1 MSDVNF
7 ENRVAIVTGA
17 GNGLGKAYAL
27 ELGKRGAK
35 VVVNDL
41 GGAVDGSG
49 SGNSP
54 ADDVVD
60 EIIKNGGEAVAN
72 YDSVASKDG
81 GESIVQTAVDNFG
94 TVDAVINNAGILRD
108 RSFANMTE
116 EEFLLIIDVHLKGTF
131 YVTHPAFKIMKEN
144 NYGRIVNVA
153 SPSGLFGNFGQA
165 NYGAAKMGIVGLTN
179 VLAIEGAK
187 YNIKVNVIAPTAYTR
202 MTEGL
207 IPEDVGKFMTPELV
221 TPLVTYLASEAC
233 EPTHEIY
240 GVAAGRFARIG
251 IITHDGYINQ
261 QATAED
267 IANNIDEIR
276 TITDGT
282 YPLSN
287 DDENMLI
294 MKALQGNSSNE

>member
-1 MSDVNF
+1 MADVSF
-7 ENRVAIVTGA
+7 ENRVVIVTGA

-54 ADDVVD
+54 ADDVVN
-60 EIIKNGGEAVAN
+60 EIIENGGEAVAN
-72 YDSVASKDG
+72 YDSVATKDG
-81 GESIVQTAVDNFG
+81 GESIVQSAVDSFG

-108 RSFANMTE
+108 KSFANMTE
-116 EEFLLIIDVHLKGTF
+116 EEFSLIIEVHLKGTY
-131 YVTHPAFKIMKEN
+131 YVTQPAFKIMKEN

-153 SPSGLFGNFGQA
+153 SPSGLFGNFGQT

-202 MTEGL
+202 MTEAL
-207 IPEDVGKFMTPELV
+207 LPEDVGKLFSAELV
-221 TPLVTYLASEAC
+221 TPMVTYLASEAC
-233 EPTHEIY
+233 EPTHEIF

-251 IITHDGYINQ
+251 IITHEGYVNT

-267 IANNIDEIR
+267 IASNIEEIR
-276 TITDGT
+276 TITDGS

-287 DDENMLI
+287 EDELLLI
-294 MKALQGNSSNE
+294 QKAIQGN

>member
-1 MSDVNF
+1 MADVSF
-7 ENRVAIVTGA
+7 ENRVVIVTGA

-54 ADDVVD
+54 ADDVVN
-60 EIIKNGGEAVAN
+60 EIIENGGEAVAN
-72 YDSVASKDG
+72 YDSVATKDG
-81 GESIVQTAVDNFG
+81 GESIVQTAVDSFG

-108 RSFANMTE
+108 KSFANITE
-116 EEFLLIIDVHLKGTF
+116 EEFSLIIEVHLKGTYF
-131 YVTHPAFKIMKEN
+131 VTQPAFKIMKEN

-153 SPSGLFGNFGQA
+153 SPSGLFGNFGQT

-202 MTEGL
+202 MTEAL
-207 IPEDVGKFMTPELV
+207 LPEDVGKLFSAELV
-221 TPLVTYLASEAC
+221 TPMVTYLASEAC
-233 EPTHEIY
+233 EPTHEIF

-251 IITHDGYINQ
+251 IITHEGYVNTE
-261 QATAED
+261 ATAED
-267 IANNIDEIR
+267 IASNIEEIR
-276 TITDGT
+276 TITDGS

-287 DDENMLI
+287 EDELMLI
-294 MKALQGNSSNE
+294 QKAIQGN

>member
-1 MSDVNF
+1 MADVSF
-7 ENRVAIVTGA
+7 ENRVVIVTGA

-54 ADDVVD
+54 ADDVVN
-60 EIIKNGGEAVAN
+60 EIIANGGEAVAN
-72 YDSVASKDG
+72 YDSVATKDG
-81 GESIVQTAVDNFG
+81 GESIVQTAVDSFG

-108 RSFANMTE
+108 KSFANITE
-116 EEFLLIIDVHLKGTF
+116 EEFSLIIEVHLKGTYF
-131 YVTHPAFKIMKEN
+131 VTQPAFKIMKEN

-153 SPSGLFGNFGQA
+153 SPSGLFGNFGQT

-202 MTEGL
+202 MTEALLG
-207 IPEDVGKFMTPELV
+207 EEYGKLFSAELV
-221 TPLVTYLASEAC
+221 TPMVTYLASEAC
-233 EPTHEIY
+233 EPTHEIF

-251 IITHDGYINQ
+251 IITHEGYVNTE
-261 QATAED
+261 ATAED
-267 IANNIDEIR
+267 IASNIEEIR
-276 TITDGT
+276 TITDGS

-287 DDENMLI
+287 EDELMLI
-294 MKALQGNSSNE
+294 QKAIQGN

>member
-1 MSDVNF
+1 MADVSF
-7 ENRVAIVTGA
+7 ENRVVIVTGA

-54 ADDVVD
+54 ADDVVN
-60 EIIKNGGEAVAN
+60 EIIENGGEAVAN
-72 YDSVASKDG
+72 YDSVATKDG
-81 GESIVQTAVDNFG
+81 GESIVQTAVDSFG

-108 RSFANMTE
+108 KSFANMTE
-116 EEFLLIIDVHLKGTF
+116 EEFSLIIEVHLKGTY
-131 YVTHPAFKIMKEN
+131 YVTQPAFKIMKEN

-153 SPSGLFGNFGQA
+153 SPSGLFGNFGQT

-202 MTEGL
+202 MTEAL
-207 IPEDVGKFMTPELV
+207 LPEDVGKLFSAELV
-221 TPLVTYLASEAC
+221 TPMVTYLASEAC
-233 EPTHEIY
+233 EPTHEIF

-251 IITHDGYINQ
+251 IITHEGYVNTE
-261 QATAED
+261 ATAED
-267 IANNIDEIR
+267 IASNIEEIR
-276 TITDGT
+276 TITDGS

-287 DDENMLI
+287 EDELLLI
-294 MKALQGNSSNE
+294 QKAIQGN

>member
-49 SGNSP
+49 SGSSP
-54 ADDVVD
+54 ADDVVN

-81 GESIVQTAVDNFG
+81 GESIVQTALDNFG

-116 EEFLLIIDVHLKGTF
+116 EEFLLIIDVHLKDI
-131 YVTHPAFKIMKEN
+131 YVTHTAFKIMK
-144 NYGRIVNVA
+144 RKQLWKIVNVA
-153 SPSGLFGNFGQA
+153 SHIGIVGNFGQA
-165 NYGAAKMGIVGLTN
+165 NYGAAN
-179 VLAIEGAK
+179 
-187 YNIKVNVIAPTAYTR
+187 
-202 MTEGL
+202 
-207 IPEDVGKFMTPELV
+207 
-221 TPLVTYLASEAC
+221 
-233 EPTHEIY
+233 
-240 GVAAGRFARIG
+240 
-251 IITHDGYINQ
+251 GY
-261 QATAED
+261 
-267 IANNIDEIR
+267 
-276 TITDGT
+276 
-282 YPLSN
+282 SW
-287 DDENMLI
+287 
-294 MKALQGNSSNE
+294 SH

>member
-1 MSDVNF
+1 MADVSF
-7 ENRVAIVTGA
+7 ENRVVIVTGA

-54 ADDVVD
+54 ADDVVN
-60 EIIKNGGEAVAN
+60 EIIANGGEAVAN
-72 YDSVASKDG
+72 YDSVATKDG
-81 GESIVQTAVDNFG
+81 GESIVQTAVDSFG

-108 RSFANMTE
+108 KSFANITE
-116 EEFLLIIDVHLKGTF
+116 EEFSLIIEVHLKGTYF
-131 YVTHPAFKIMKEN
+131 VTQPAFKIMKEN

-153 SPSGLFGNFGQA
+153 SPSGIFGNFGQT

-202 MTEGL
+202 MTEAL
-207 IPEDVGKFMTPELV
+207 LPEDVGKLFSAELV
-221 TPLVTYLASEAC
+221 TPMVTYLASEAC
-233 EPTHEIY
+233 EPTHEIF

-251 IITHDGYINQ
+251 IITHEGYVNT

-267 IANNIDEIR
+267 IASNIEEIR
-276 TITDGT
+276 TITDGS

-287 DDENMLI
+287 EDELMLI
-294 MKALQGNSSNE
+294 QKAIQGN

>member
-1 MSDVNF
+1 MADVSF
-7 ENRVAIVTGA
+7 ENRVVIVTGA

-54 ADDVVD
+54 ADDVVN
-60 EIIKNGGEAVAN
+60 EIIENGGEAVAN
-72 YDSVASKDG
+72 YDSVATEDG
-81 GESIVQTAVDNFG
+81 GESIVQTAVDSFG

-108 RSFANMTE
+108 KSFANMTE
-116 EEFLLIIDVHLKGTF
+116 EEFSLIIEVHLKGTYF
-131 YVTHPAFKIMKEN
+131 VTQPAFKIMKEN

-153 SPSGLFGNFGQA
+153 SPSGLFGNFGQT

-202 MTEGL
+202 MTEAL
-207 IPEDVGKFMTPELV
+207 LPDDVGKLFSAELV
-221 TPLVTYLASEAC
+221 TPMVTYLASEAC
-233 EPTHEIY
+233 EPTHEIF

-251 IITHDGYINQ
+251 IITHEGYVNT

-267 IANNIDEIR
+267 IASNIEEIR

-287 DDENMLI
+287 EDELLLI
-294 MKALQGNSSNE
+294 QKAIQGN

>member
-1 MSDVNF
+1 MADVSF
-7 ENRVAIVTGA
+7 ENRVVIVTGA

-54 ADDVVD
+54 ADDVVN
-60 EIIKNGGEAVAN
+60 EIIENGGEAVAN
-72 YDSVASKDG
+72 YDSVATKDG
-81 GESIVQTAVDNFG
+81 GESIVQTAVDSFG

-108 RSFANMTE
+108 KSFANMTE
-116 EEFLLIIDVHLKGTF
+116 EEFSLIIEVHLKGTYF
-131 YVTHPAFKIMKEN
+131 VTQPAFKIMKEN

-153 SPSGLFGNFGQA
+153 SPSGIFGNFGQT

-202 MTEGL
+202 MTEAL
-207 IPEDVGKFMTPELV
+207 LPEDVGKLFSAELV
-221 TPLVTYLASEAC
+221 TPMVTYLASEAC
-233 EPTHEIY
+233 EPTHEIF

-251 IITHDGYINQ
+251 IITHEGYVNTE
-261 QATAED
+261 ATAED
-267 IANNIDEIR
+267 IASNIEEIR
-276 TITDGT
+276 TITDGS

-287 DDENMLI
+287 EDELMLI
-294 MKALQGNSSNE
+294 QKAIQGN

>member
-1 MSDVNF
+1 MADVSF
-7 ENRVAIVTGA
+7 ENRVVIVTGA

-35 VVVNDL
+35 VIVNDL

-54 ADDVVD
+54 ADDVVN
-60 EIIKNGGEAVAN
+60 EIIENGGEAVAN
-72 YDSVASKDG
+72 YDSVATKDG
-81 GESIVQTAVDNFG
+81 GESIVQTAVDSFG

-108 RSFANMTE
+108 KSFANMTE
-116 EEFLLIIDVHLKGTF
+116 EEFSLIIEVHLKGTY
-131 YVTHPAFKIMKEN
+131 YVTQPAFKIMKEN

-153 SPSGLFGNFGQA
+153 SPSGLFGNFGQT

-202 MTEGL
+202 MTEAL
-207 IPEDVGKFMTPELV
+207 LPEDVGKLFSAELV
-221 TPLVTYLASEAC
+221 TPMVTYLASEAC
-233 EPTHEIY
+233 EPTHEIF

-251 IITHDGYINQ
+251 IITHEGYVNT

-267 IANNIDEIR
+267 IASNIEEIR
-276 TITDGT
+276 TITDGS

-287 DDENMLI
+287 EDELLLI
-294 MKALQGNSSNE
+294 QKAIQGN